1 MYALK
6 DVCAITHG
14 HDLAILNPRQV
25 DYNGAHM
32 VVANT
37 NDNKK
42 SKDNPDEKAIG
53 KEQMEWIKSDIK
65 KAKAL

>member
-1 MYALK
+1 
-6 DVCAITHG
+6 
-14 HDLAILNPRQV
+14 
-25 DYNGAHM
+25 M

-53 KEQMEWIKSDIK
+53 KEQMEWIKKDIK
-65 KAKAL
+65 KAREWSKLGSVKLTQTNVL